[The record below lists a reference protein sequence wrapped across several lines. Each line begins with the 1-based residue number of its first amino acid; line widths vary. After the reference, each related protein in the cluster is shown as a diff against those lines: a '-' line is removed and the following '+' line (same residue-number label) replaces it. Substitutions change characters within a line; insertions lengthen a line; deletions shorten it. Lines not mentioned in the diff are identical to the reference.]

1 MWLIAKQL
9 MLLKIKAAEVVKFVT
24 TCILDMGLNFNSFCN
39 VYHDFKMLY
48 PTLSDA
54 AIITG
59 KGVGYR

>member
-1 MWLIAKQL
+1 

-24 TCILDMGLNFNSFCN
+24 TCILDMFLNFNSFCN

-48 PTLSDA
+48 STLSDA